1 MNEIGLHQFSSI
13 SNPVR
18 SSDINVDLNTSTI
31 TVMSDKGNKQINN
44 NNDIDD
50 LENDDVTSP
59 FKANKNELATLS
71 PSESEI
77 KTSN

>member
-1 MNEIGLHQFSSI
+1 MNEIELHQFSSI
-13 SNPVR
+13 LNPIR

-59 FKANKNELATLS
+59 FKANHNELATLS